1 MRAVLF
7 AAALLVPGCTLYF
20 DEEPE
25 PEPGLPLPTYQLVPS
40 GNIAAPAG
48 TVGVAWDGARHWL
61 VTHEELGDY
70 TVADRVS
77 VFAFDVETGTRSNEF
92 VLTNH
97 TDRPM
102 GATWI
107 QGELWINYML
117 TGAIVSLDP
126 TTGVETRRFGIAQV
140 IYELDS
146 DGRSLFVA
154 DSSVGGTVEVR
165 DLATGEI
172 TDELWTPEWHESLRG
187 IAVVKPPGASAY
199 EVWGGSLATNTIPV
213 MVGDEVV
220 ARATFDGFANNMN
233 AQFVF
238 AGQRLTMLMNNQL
251 YFFDVLR

>member
-1 MRAVLF
+1 MRAVMF

-25 PEPGLPLPTYQLVPS
+25 PDPPLPTYQLVPR
-40 GNIAAPAG
+40 GNIAAFG
-48 TVGVAWDGARHWL
+48 NIVGVAWDGRQHWL
-61 VTHEELGDY
+61 VTHEEVGDY

-77 VFAFDVETGTRSNEF
+77 VFAFDVETGVRSNEI
-92 VLTNH
+92 VLANH
-97 TDRPM
+97 ADRPM

-107 QGELWINYML
+107 QGELWIHYTL
-117 TGAIVSLDP
+117 TGNIVSLDP
-126 TTGVETRRFGIAQV
+126 ATGVETPRFSVGWAT
-140 IYELDS
+140 YEIDS
-146 DGRSLFVA
+146 DDTSLFVA

-187 IAVVKPPGASAY
+187 IAVVKPSGASAY
-199 EVWGGSLATNTIPV
+199 EVWGGSLATNSIPV
-213 MVGDEVV
+213 MGGDEVG